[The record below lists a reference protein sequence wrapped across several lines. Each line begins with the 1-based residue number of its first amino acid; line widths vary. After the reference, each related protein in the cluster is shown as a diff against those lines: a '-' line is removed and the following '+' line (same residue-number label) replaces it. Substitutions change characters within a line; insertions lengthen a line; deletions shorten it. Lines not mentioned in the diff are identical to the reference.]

1 MVMEISYLG
10 KKVFLCEVC
19 GFGYIDETTASVC
32 EGYCRTHNSWSLA
45 ITKKAVVKPV

>member
-19 GFGYIDETTASVC
+19 GFGYVQQTTARGC
-32 EGYCRTHNSWSLA
+32 EDYCRTHRSWSAA
-45 ITKKAVVKPV
+45 ITKKAVLKPL